1 MGVIQALYPNN
12 NYKDKEKNVRTYGTK
27 YQLFSGSAV
36 EEPPRL
42 RTSLTVLALILAL
55 WFVTG
60 LAFSGKASAQET
72 TVTFD
77 ATMAGPTTAATM
89 VTPTATTSTTPV
101 SQPTESTDASTGP
114 SAGGSTEVYP
124 TQQTTYQSTSGTDT
138 LGPSTTGST
147 VYQPAATTPMSQT
160 TPYAETTTSVG
171 YPSMPDG
178 QLMNTGGFG
187 LRSVLIGAALSLI
200 AGGSMLYTA
209 FRARSNSGGY

>member
-1 MGVIQALYPNN
+1 M
-12 NYKDKEKNVRTYGTK
+12 RTYGTK

-36 EEPPRL
+36 DQPPRL
-42 RTSLTVLALILAL
+42 RTSLTVLALILVL
-55 WFVTG
+55 WVVTG

-77 ATMAGPTTAATM
+77 APMAGPTTAATT

-101 SQPTESTDASTGP
+101 SQQTQSNDASTGP
-114 SAGGSTEVYP
+114 SADGSTEVYP
-124 TQQTTYQSTSGTDT
+124 IQQQSTYQSTSGTDT

-171 YPSMPDG
+171 YPSMPNG
-178 QLMNTGGFG
+178 QLMSTGGFG

-200 AGGSMLYTA
+200 AGGSILYTA